1 MQELLDIQ
9 TAVKLIRRER
19 EKFPNELLEVLIRE
33 YNNDWFDGVLVAED
47 LRRIESAYL
56 KAFPEWWEALFFVA
70 CATRVGI
77 VRNLLVEPKR
87 EQTTLHSSMVTYAN
101 LRSNS
106 SVIAVVLLKN
116 AQIRPF
122 DNEKWLRWQL
132 RKPARL

>member
-56 KAFPEWWEALFFVA
+56 KAFPE
-70 CATRVGI
+70 
-77 VRNLLVEPKR
+77 
-87 EQTTLHSSMVTYAN
+87 
-101 LRSNS
+101 
-106 SVIAVVLLKN
+106 
-116 AQIRPF
+116 
-122 DNEKWLRWQL
+122 
-132 RKPARL
+132 